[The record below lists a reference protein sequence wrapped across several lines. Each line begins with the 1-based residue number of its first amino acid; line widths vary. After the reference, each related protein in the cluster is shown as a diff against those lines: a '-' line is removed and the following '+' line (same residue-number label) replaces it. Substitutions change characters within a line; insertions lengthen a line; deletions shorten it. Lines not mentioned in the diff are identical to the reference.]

1 MNVFILSTGRSG
13 STTFARACTHI
24 QNFTSGHESNIGQLG
39 SNRLNYPDNHIESDN
54 RLSWFLGRLE
64 QEYGDRA
71 FYVHL
76 KRDRMET
83 ASSYSKRF
91 SEGFIMQAY
100 SRGIYVGLPS
110 NTSDLDIC
118 LDYYDTVNSN
128 IEIFLQN
135 KSNKMNFSLQNAHE
149 DFQIFWKSIG
159 AEGDL
164 SASLAEWDTSYNNTV
179 SENRSDFKILIY
191 RKFLKIL
198 RIFYKLPKFIKN
210 A

>member
-13 STTFARACTHI
+13 STTFTRVSAHI
-24 QNFTSGHESNIGQLG
+24 QNFTSGHESNTGQLG
-39 SNRLNYPDNHIESDN
+39 CNRINYPDNHIESDN

-64 QEYGDRA
+64 QKYGDRA

-83 ASSYSKRF
+83 ARSYSKRF
-91 SEGFIMQAY
+91 AKGFIMQAY

-118 LDYYDTVNSN
+118 LDYYDTVNTN

-135 KSNKMNFSLQNAHE
+135 KSNKINFSLQNAHE
-149 DFQIFWKSIG
+149 DFQVFWESIG

-164 SASLAEWDTSYNNTV
+164 SAALAEWDITYND
-179 SENRSDFKILIY
+179 SKSRSHRKYKVLIY
-191 RKFLKIL
+191 KYLSKAMRILNKF
-198 RIFYKLPKFIKN
+198 PSFIKN